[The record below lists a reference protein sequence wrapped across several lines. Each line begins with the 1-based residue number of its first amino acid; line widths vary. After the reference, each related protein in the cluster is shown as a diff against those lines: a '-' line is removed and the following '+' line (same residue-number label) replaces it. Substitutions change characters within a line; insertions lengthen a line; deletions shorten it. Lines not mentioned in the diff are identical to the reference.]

1 MEKIK
6 STGVGF
12 FLGASTPGGF
22 TSLFDELLG
31 PEDGWRLYI
40 LKGGPGTGKSTLLR
54 RVAAEADRRGLFCER
69 IFCSSDP
76 DSLDAVLLPSL
87 KVSVADGTAPHVLEP
102 VYPGARDVTVEL
114 GVCRND
120 RLLYEKRAEVLRLT
134 DENRALHEGARRYI
148 AAAAAADAELRL
160 LARRALREDALL
172 AYARRLEER
181 ILPRT
186 NGEARRRRRF
196 LTAVTPKGVFTLR
209 DTPPAL
215 CERRLSV
222 SDPWGAAAETLLKSF
237 ASASEQG
244 GGRDLFCPSFLD
256 PETPQALFL
265 PEADFGVLHT
275 EVRSDAQGTRT
286 LRAERFYDRE
296 ALSEAGAR
304 LRFVRKAKRDLL
316 GQAVALVRRA
326 KAVHDDL
333 EALYA
338 EAMDFDAVRRI
349 GDELIGEIFA

>member
-6 STGVGF
+6 SERVGF

-22 TSLFDELLG
+22 FSLFDELLG

-76 DSLDAVLLPSL
+76 DSLDAVLVPSL

-148 AAAAAADAELRL
+148 AAAAAADAEKRL

-172 AYARRLEER
+172 DCARRLEGR
-181 ILPRT
+181 ILPQT

-196 LTAVTPKGVFTLR
+196 LTAVTPKGVFTLEE
-209 DTPPAL
+209 TPPAL
-215 CERRLSV
+215 CERLLV
-222 SDPWGAAAETLLKSF
+222 LSDPWGAGAETLLKEL
-237 ASASEQG
+237 AAASEKSG
-244 GGRDLFCPSFLD
+244 ARDLLCLSFLD

-265 PEADFGVLHT
+265 PEAGFGVLT
-275 EVRSDAQGTRT
+275 GKARGDAAGART

-296 ALSEAGAR
+296 ALSEVGPR
-304 LRFVRKAKRDLL
+304 LRFIRKAKRDLL
-316 GQAVALVRRA
+316 GQAVSLVQHA